1 MIRIPLEGASMD
13 LPGDVTPPTVFT
25 VLRSWLQFTFR
36 AVLGG
41 LPGLLLLAFFVLLG
55 LLGWEAR

>member
-1 MIRIPLEGASMD
+1 MD

-41 LPGLLLLAFFVLLG
+41 LPGLLLLAFFIWIALMMDG
-55 LLGWEAR
+55 R